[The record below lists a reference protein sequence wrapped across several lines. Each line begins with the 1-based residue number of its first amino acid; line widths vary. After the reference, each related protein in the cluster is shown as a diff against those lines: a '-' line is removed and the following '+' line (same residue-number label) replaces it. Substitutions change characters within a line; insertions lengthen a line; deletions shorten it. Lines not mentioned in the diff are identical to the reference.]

1 MYRTESPDGHY
12 ADQVIATLAHQ
23 GCDAVA
29 TTQAQNLQGGGKTL
43 RFGTQF
49 AVTEVVGREPGIN
62 DTVGYRLGIMLVAQ
76 QAGGAGVVSEIAAD
90 QFADAPARGLRLLNI
105 WHDPHPGWQRS
116 GRDKA
121 TSQLR
126 MQWGAAAA
134 TATAR
139 GVELRDRLRG
149 VGQPGGGPGGRGSGG
164 HRR

>member
-76 QAGGAGVVSEIAAD
+76 QAGGAGVVSGIAAD
-90 QFADAPARGLRLLNI
+90 QFADAPAGGLRLLNI

-126 MQWGAAAA
+126 MQCAAAA
-134 TATAR
+134 TAATAR
-139 GVELRDRLRG
+139 VVELR
-149 VGQPGGGPGGRGSGG
+149 GPLELLVRSGG
-164 HRR
+164 SRWRRRHGVRRG